1 MADETP
7 VPPTPPTPPT
17 PPPVP
22 SGGPGPGGGYPVD
35 LEFNRDDHV
44 ANWRPLV
51 NWILAIP
58 HWIVLYVLGIAAF
71 VLWIVSLFVVLFT
84 ERNPFVGFQTMY
96 LRYYWRVASFAGFMR
111 DEYPPFDFATDDA
124 AVVPDAAVVTVE
136 DPGDMNR
143 FLGFVKWLLA
153 IPHYIVLWL
162 LEIAVF
168 VVLVINFF
176 VVLFTGKWNESMREF
191 VIGVARWYTR
201 VHAYVFLLTDK
212 YPPFSLQ

>member
-1 MADETP
+1 MADEMP
-7 VPPTPPTPPT
+7 AVPPEPPA
-17 PPPVP
+17 PPPAP
-22 SGGPGPGGGYPVD
+22 AGGGGGTGGGYPID
-35 LEFNRDDHV
+35 LEFNRDLDV

-51 NWILAIP
+51 NWLLAIP
-58 HWIVLYVLGIAAF
+58 HWIVLYLLGIVAF
-71 VLWIVSLFVVLFT
+71 VLWIVSLFTVLFT
-84 ERNPFVGFQTMY
+84 QRNPFLGFQTMY

-111 DEYPPFDFATDDA
+111 NEYPPFDFATSDD

-153 IPHYIVLWL
+153 FPHYIVLWL

-168 VVLVINFF
+168 VVLVIQFF
-176 VVLFTGKWNESMREF
+176 VVLFTGKWNGPMREF
-191 VIGVARWYTR
+191 VVGVARWYTR